1 MSDIRRNADRNRAI
15 QAMMTDGEQLKT
27 FYRFVANNPH
37 IALHDACQIV
47 IERPNASVCFSFEEW
62 NAQGRRV
69 TKGRKGIPY
78 YDSNGNKYFVFDV
91 ADTHGENRYRRTT
104 QPVKKILDG
113 LDLLNGTEIAESN
126 RGDYRIMLSGVVT
139 YLGQNDFLTENDE
152 IRNRLIAEGV
162 AYSLYSTTGFPK
174 ERGITL
180 KGYPYGLQENADL
193 FREVQKAVEVL
204 QQDINDAIY
213 NKQNEVPVIDDIDE
227 EYVSD
232 EPVIPK
238 ADEQPVAQEEKTTVL
253 PYYAEYLRVQ
263 KANPDSIVVYR
274 LGDFYEVMG
283 EKAEQAATILDLTLT
298 GRNVG
303 LDERVP
309 MCGFPY
315 HVADRYFGKLTE
327 SVSVVVVEPDAEP
340 FKILSRAEARK
351 TPELEELSPE
361 ESEELDRIFSE
372 QEETEEQPD
381 YVGEIDTRFP
391 IDDDY
396 GDEDEPTDEEIE
408 EAFEAAKE
416 EESDEETEDYDYEE
430 DKKQTKETK
439 PKNRGKP
446 IWERRNRPSMQRSLF
461 DAFDEKTPEEKFTEQ
476 ILKDGSGVSGGK
488 IRIYTEYMK
497 NPYEKDFA
505 RFLSREYGI
514 GGRGGPDGIDEM
526 HDGKGMRFSKKN
538 IETEEVEI
546 AVNLKW
552 EQVAVKIADL
562 IDGDNYLNE
571 REQKEYATLVRFR
584 EERQSAKDDDDLI
597 KIIARQIVEYGTSH
611 TYGEKYSAYPH
622 FLGEAMPFY
631 TQHYE
636 EVNAELIKF
645 DEVKSVGKG
654 NIYPYSSPN
663 LSFKLPYCPFWQAK
677 EARLRERDERIKEY
691 ADKFTRKCADE
702 YRPTYDKNVVLT
714 VTPEDISSR
723 EYLFLKDNREDFIK
737 YFLKQKGVQD
747 VNLSMQKIEI
757 TFDRRYIESLI
768 AGKEQ
773 TPEERGK
780 IRKIANGII
789 ADGIKESTEGNYI
802 TFFEDFGGDKDF
814 VIAHR
819 KEIAD
824 ELCLREEV
832 SDVEMTDECFD
843 VNYYTDC
850 LWNYKDEKDDS
861 LPVRDL
867 DEEEDEE
874 WESSIASGE
883 IKPVHHNFWCFGK
896 TNSE

>member
-37 IALHDACQIV
+37 IPLHDACQIV

-238 ADEQPVAQEEKTTVL
+238 ADEQPVAQEEKSTIL

-274 LGDFYEVMG
+274 LGDFYEVIG

-303 LDERVP
+303 LPERVP

-315 HVADRYFGKLTE
+315 HVTEQYIEKLLDK
-327 SVSVVVVEPDAEP
+327 VSVVVVEPDKEP
-340 FKILSRAEARK
+340 VFIKSHVEEPK
-351 TPELEELSPE
+351 MPELVELSPE

-439 PKNRGKP
+439 PENRGKP

-461 DAFDEKTPEEKFTEQ
+461 DAFDEQTPEEK
-476 ILKDGSGVSGGK
+476 LKEWGLKRGSGFEYGK
-488 IRIYTEYMK
+488 YRIY
-497 NPYEKDFA
+497 
-505 RFLSREYGI
+505 
-514 GGRGGPDGIDEM
+514 
-526 HDGKGMRFSKKN
+526 
-538 IETEEVEI
+538 
-546 AVNLKW
+546 
-552 EQVAVKIADL
+552 
-562 IDGDNYLNE
+562 
-571 REQKEYATLVRFR
+571 
-584 EERQSAKDDDDLI
+584 
-597 KIIARQIVEYGTSH
+597 
-611 TYGEKYSAYPH
+611 EKY
-622 FLGEAMPFY
+622 
-631 TQHYE
+631 
-636 EVNAELIKF
+636 
-645 DEVKSVGKG
+645 
-654 NIYPYSSPN
+654 
-663 LSFKLPYCPFWQAK
+663 
-677 EARLRERDERIKEY
+677 
-691 ADKFTRKCADE
+691 
-702 YRPTYDKNVVLT
+702 
-714 VTPEDISSR
+714 
-723 EYLFLKDNREDFIK
+723 
-737 YFLKQKGVQD
+737 
-747 VNLSMQKIEI
+747 
-757 TFDRRYIESLI
+757 
-768 AGKEQ
+768 Q
-773 TPEERGK
+773 TCK
-780 IRKIANGII
+780 
-789 ADGIKESTEGNYI
+789 
-802 TFFEDFGGDKDF
+802 
-814 VIAHR
+814 
-819 KEIAD
+819 
-824 ELCLREEV
+824 
-832 SDVEMTDECFD
+832 
-843 VNYYTDC
+843 
-850 LWNYKDEKDDS
+850 
-861 LPVRDL
+861 
-867 DEEEDEE
+867 
-874 WESSIASGE
+874 
-883 IKPVHHNFWCFGK
+883 
-896 TNSE
+896 

>member
-91 ADTHGENRYRRTT
+91 ADTHGENRYRRIT

-180 KGYPYGLQENADL
+180 KGYPYVLQENADL

-238 ADEQPVAQEEKTTVL
+238 ADEQPVAQEEKSSVSSF
-253 PYYAEYLRVQ
+253 YAKYSELQ

-283 EKAEQAATILDLTLT
+283 EKAEQAANILDLTLT

-303 LDERVP
+303 LPERVP

-327 SVSVVVVEPDAEP
+327 TVSVVVVEPDTEP
-340 FKILSRAEARK
+340 FKILSHAEARK
-351 TPELEELSPE
+351 TPELVELSPE

-408 EAFEAAKE
+408 EAFESVE

-430 DKKQTKETK
+430 DKKPTKEAK
-439 PKNRGKP
+439 PENRGKP
-446 IWERRNRPSMQRSLF
+446 IWERRNRPS
-461 DAFDEKTPEEKFTEQ
+461 
-476 ILKDGSGVSGGK
+476 
-488 IRIYTEYMK
+488 
-497 NPYEKDFA
+497 
-505 RFLSREYGI
+505 
-514 GGRGGPDGIDEM
+514 
-526 HDGKGMRFSKKN
+526 
-538 IETEEVEI
+538 
-546 AVNLKW
+546 
-552 EQVAVKIADL
+552 
-562 IDGDNYLNE
+562 
-571 REQKEYATLVRFR
+571 
-584 EERQSAKDDDDLI
+584 
-597 KIIARQIVEYGTSH
+597 
-611 TYGEKYSAYPH
+611 
-622 FLGEAMPFY
+622 
-631 TQHYE
+631 
-636 EVNAELIKF
+636 
-645 DEVKSVGKG
+645 
-654 NIYPYSSPN
+654 
-663 LSFKLPYCPFWQAK
+663 
-677 EARLRERDERIKEY
+677 
-691 ADKFTRKCADE
+691 
-702 YRPTYDKNVVLT
+702 
-714 VTPEDISSR
+714 ISS
-723 EYLFLKDNREDFIK
+723 ENASVNTGEDTIFFIK
-737 YFLKQKGVQD
+737 DYCEHYHSD
-747 VNLSMQKIEI
+747 VKNKN
-757 TFDRRYIESLI
+757 T
-768 AGKEQ
+768 KE
-773 TPEERGK
+773 TNEVRALRDTEAK
-780 IRKIANGII
+780 LRKIQIKLENLTEMRVNGEIGKQEFMSLKTKI
-789 ADGIKESTEGNYI
+789 NGEMLVVE
-802 TFFEDFGGDKDF
+802 
-814 VIAHR
+814 
-819 KEIAD
+819 KEI
-824 ELCLREEV
+824 
-832 SDVEMTDECFD
+832 
-843 VNYYTDC
+843 
-850 LWNYKDEKDDS
+850 DDIKQG
-861 LPVRDL
+861 VL
-867 DEEEDEE
+867 DEERKTTPLISFEVFK
-874 WESSIASGE
+874 SIAIEKLDFSKPIKQSNLVDAIVKKIVPNTAQDFKWYLNLFPREEGTEENDYEE
-883 IKPVHHNFWCFGK
+883 IVVLEIDYDKAKEFREMRGAMLRKNQWK
-896 TNSE
+896 DLIIRIMA

>member
-238 ADEQPVAQEEKTTVL
+238 ADEQPVAQEEKSTIL

-274 LGDFYEVMG
+274 LGDFYEVIG

-303 LDERVP
+303 LPERVP

-315 HVADRYFGKLTE
+315 HVTEQYIEKLLDK
-327 SVSVVVVEPDAEP
+327 VSVVVVEPDKEP
-340 FKILSRAEARK
+340 VFIKSHVEEPK
-351 TPELEELSPE
+351 MPELVELSPE

-408 EAFEAAKE
+408 EAFESVE

-430 DKKQTKETK
+430 DKKPTKEAK
-439 PKNRGKP
+439 PENRGKP
-446 IWERRNRPSMQRSLF
+446 IWERRNRPS
-461 DAFDEKTPEEKFTEQ
+461 
-476 ILKDGSGVSGGK
+476 
-488 IRIYTEYMK
+488 
-497 NPYEKDFA
+497 
-505 RFLSREYGI
+505 
-514 GGRGGPDGIDEM
+514 
-526 HDGKGMRFSKKN
+526 
-538 IETEEVEI
+538 
-546 AVNLKW
+546 
-552 EQVAVKIADL
+552 
-562 IDGDNYLNE
+562 
-571 REQKEYATLVRFR
+571 
-584 EERQSAKDDDDLI
+584 
-597 KIIARQIVEYGTSH
+597 
-611 TYGEKYSAYPH
+611 
-622 FLGEAMPFY
+622 
-631 TQHYE
+631 
-636 EVNAELIKF
+636 
-645 DEVKSVGKG
+645 
-654 NIYPYSSPN
+654 
-663 LSFKLPYCPFWQAK
+663 
-677 EARLRERDERIKEY
+677 
-691 ADKFTRKCADE
+691 
-702 YRPTYDKNVVLT
+702 
-714 VTPEDISSR
+714 ISS
-723 EYLFLKDNREDFIK
+723 ENASVNTGEDTIFFIK
-737 YFLKQKGVQD
+737 DYCEHYHSD
-747 VNLSMQKIEI
+747 VKNKN
-757 TFDRRYIESLI
+757 T
-768 AGKEQ
+768 KE
-773 TPEERGK
+773 TNEVRALRDTEAK
-780 IRKIANGII
+780 LRKIQIKLENLTEMRVNGEIGKQEFMSLKTKI
-789 ADGIKESTEGNYI
+789 NGEMLVVE
-802 TFFEDFGGDKDF
+802 
-814 VIAHR
+814 
-819 KEIAD
+819 KEI
-824 ELCLREEV
+824 
-832 SDVEMTDECFD
+832 
-843 VNYYTDC
+843 
-850 LWNYKDEKDDS
+850 DDIKQG
-861 LPVRDL
+861 VL
-867 DEEEDEE
+867 DEERKTTPLISFEVFK
-874 WESSIASGE
+874 SIAIEKLDFSKPIKQSNLVDAIVKKIVPNTAQDFKWYLNLFPREEGTEENDYEE
-883 IKPVHHNFWCFGK
+883 IVVLEIDYDKAKEFREMRGAMLRKNQWK
-896 TNSE
+896 DLIIRIMA

>member
-1 MSDIRRNADRNRAI
+1 MSKAEEVEEKLSDIRRNADRNRAI

-27 FYRFVANNPH
+27 SYRFVANNPH
-37 IALHDACQIV
+37 IPLHDACQIV

-78 YDSNGNKYFVFDV
+78 YDSDGNKYFVFDV
-91 ADTHGENRYRRTT
+91 ADTHGENRYRRIT

-113 LDLLNGTEIAESN
+113 LDLLNGTEIADSN

-213 NKQNEVPVIDDIDE
+213 NRQNEVPVIDDIDE

-238 ADEQPVAQEEKTTVL
+238 ADEQPVAQEEKSTIL

-274 LGDFYEVMG
+274 LGDFYEVIG

-303 LDERVP
+303 LPERVP

-315 HVADRYFGKLTE
+315 HVTEQYIEKLLDK
-327 SVSVVVVEPDAEP
+327 VSVVVVEPDKEP
-340 FKILSRAEARK
+340 VFIKSHVEEPK
-351 TPELEELSPE
+351 MPELVELSPE

-396 GDEDEPTDEEIE
+396 GDEDEPTDEDYK
-408 EAFEAAKE
+408 EAFEAAEE

-430 DKKQTKETK
+430 DKKQTKEAK
-439 PKNRGKP
+439 PENRGKP

-461 DAFDEKTPEEKFTEQ
+461 DAFDEQTPEEKFTEQ
-476 ILKDGSGVSGGK
+476 ILKGGSGVSGGK
-488 IRIYTEYMK
+488 IRIYTEYLQ
-497 NPYEKDFA
+497 NPYEKDFV
-505 RFLSREYGI
+505 RFLSKEYGI

-526 HDGKGMRFSKKN
+526 HDGKGIRFSKKN
-538 IETEEVEI
+538 TETGETEV

-552 EQVAVKIADL
+552 EQAAAKIADL
-562 IDGDNYLNE
+562 IDEENYLNDE
-571 REQKEYATLVRFR
+571 EKEEYDTLVRFR
-584 EERQSAKDDDDLI
+584 EERSSAKSDDDLI
-597 KIIARQIVEYGTSH
+597 KIHRISAFSWRSH
-611 TYGEKYSAYPH
+611 AVLYAALRRSKRRAY
-622 FLGEAMPFY
+622 
-631 TQHYE
+631 
-636 EVNAELIKF
+636 
-645 DEVKSVGKG
+645 
-654 NIYPYSSPN
+654 
-663 LSFKLPYCPFWQAK
+663 
-677 EARLRERDERIKEY
+677 
-691 ADKFTRKCADE
+691 
-702 YRPTYDKNVVLT
+702 
-714 VTPEDISSR
+714 
-723 EYLFLKDNREDFIK
+723 
-737 YFLKQKGVQD
+737 
-747 VNLSMQKIEI
+747 
-757 TFDRRYIESLI
+757 
-768 AGKEQ
+768 
-773 TPEERGK
+773 K
-780 IRKIANGII
+780 IRRSKKRG
-789 ADGIKESTEGNYI
+789 
-802 TFFEDFGGDKDF
+802 
-814 VIAHR
+814 
-819 KEIAD
+819 
-824 ELCLREEV
+824 
-832 SDVEMTDECFD
+832 
-843 VNYYTDC
+843 
-850 LWNYKDEKDDS
+850 
-861 LPVRDL
+861 
-867 DEEEDEE
+867 
-874 WESSIASGE
+874 
-883 IKPVHHNFWCFGK
+883 
-896 TNSE
+896 

>member
-113 LDLLNGTEIAESN
+113 LDLLNGTEIADSN

-180 KGYPYGLQENADL
+180 KGYLYGLQENADL
-193 FREVQKAVEVL
+193 FREVQKATEVL

-238 ADEQPVAQEEKTTVL
+238 ADEQPVAQEEKPSVSSF
-253 PYYAEYLRVQ
+253 YAKYSELQ

-283 EKAEQAATILDLTLT
+283 EKSEQAATVLDLTLT
-298 GRNVG
+298 GRDVG
-303 LDERVP
+303 LDERIP

-315 HVADRYFGKLTE
+315 HVAEQYIEKLLDK
-327 SVSVVVVEPDAEP
+327 VRVVVVEPDKEP
-340 FKILSRAEARK
+340 FFIKSHIEKPK

-361 ESEELDRIFSE
+361 ESAELDSIFSE
-372 QEETEEQPD
+372 QEEAEEQPD

-396 GDEDEPTDEEIE
+396 GDEDEPTDEDYK
-408 EAFEAAKE
+408 EAFEAAEE

-439 PKNRGKP
+439 PENRGKP
-446 IWERRNRPSMQRSLF
+446 IWERRNRSSMQRSLF
-461 DAFDEKTPEEKFTEQ
+461 DAFDE
-476 ILKDGSGVSGGK
+476 
-488 IRIYTEYMK
+488 
-497 NPYEKDFA
+497 
-505 RFLSREYGI
+505 
-514 GGRGGPDGIDEM
+514 
-526 HDGKGMRFSKKN
+526 
-538 IETEEVEI
+538 
-546 AVNLKW
+546 
-552 EQVAVKIADL
+552 
-562 IDGDNYLNE
+562 
-571 REQKEYATLVRFR
+571 
-584 EERQSAKDDDDLI
+584 
-597 KIIARQIVEYGTSH
+597 
-611 TYGEKYSAYPH
+611 
-622 FLGEAMPFY
+622 
-631 TQHYE
+631 
-636 EVNAELIKF
+636 
-645 DEVKSVGKG
+645 
-654 NIYPYSSPN
+654 
-663 LSFKLPYCPFWQAK
+663 
-677 EARLRERDERIKEY
+677 
-691 ADKFTRKCADE
+691 
-702 YRPTYDKNVVLT
+702 
-714 VTPEDISSR
+714 
-723 EYLFLKDNREDFIK
+723 
-737 YFLKQKGVQD
+737 
-747 VNLSMQKIEI
+747 
-757 TFDRRYIESLI
+757 
-768 AGKEQ
+768 Q
-773 TPEERGK
+773 TPWT
-780 IRKIANGII
+780 I
-789 ADGIKESTEGNYI
+789 
-802 TFFEDFGGDKDF
+802 
-814 VIAHR
+814 V
-819 KEIAD
+819 KEID
-824 ELCLREEV
+824 R
-832 SDVEMTDECFD
+832 
-843 VNYYTDC
+843 
-850 LWNYKDEKDDS
+850 KK
-861 LPVRDL
+861 RR
-867 DEEEDEE
+867 
-874 WESSIASGE
+874 
-883 IKPVHHNFWCFGK
+883 
-896 TNSE
+896 

>member
-78 YDSNGNKYFVFDV
+78 YDSDGNKYFVFDV
-91 ADTHGENRYRRTT
+91 ADTHGENRYRRIT

-227 EYVSD
+227 EYISD

-238 ADEQPVAQEEKTTVL
+238 ADEQPAIEEEKASVS
-253 PYYAEYLRVQ
+253 PFYAKYSELQ

-283 EKAEQAATILDLTLT
+283 EKAEQAATVLDLTLT
-298 GRNVG
+298 GRDVG
-303 LDERVP
+303 LPERVP

-315 HVADRYFGKLTE
+315 HVADRYLGKLTE
-327 SVSVVVVEPDAEP
+327 SVSVVVFEPDAEP
-340 FKILSRAEARK
+340 FKILSRDEARK
-351 TPELEELSPE
+351 TSELEELSPE
-361 ESEELDRIFSE
+361 ESEELDRIFPE

-408 EAFEAAKE
+408 EAFESVE

-430 DKKQTKETK
+430 DKKPTKEAK
-439 PKNRGKP
+439 PENRGKP
-446 IWERRNRPSMQRSLF
+446 IWERRNRPS
-461 DAFDEKTPEEKFTEQ
+461 
-476 ILKDGSGVSGGK
+476 
-488 IRIYTEYMK
+488 
-497 NPYEKDFA
+497 
-505 RFLSREYGI
+505 
-514 GGRGGPDGIDEM
+514 
-526 HDGKGMRFSKKN
+526 
-538 IETEEVEI
+538 
-546 AVNLKW
+546 
-552 EQVAVKIADL
+552 
-562 IDGDNYLNE
+562 
-571 REQKEYATLVRFR
+571 
-584 EERQSAKDDDDLI
+584 
-597 KIIARQIVEYGTSH
+597 
-611 TYGEKYSAYPH
+611 
-622 FLGEAMPFY
+622 
-631 TQHYE
+631 
-636 EVNAELIKF
+636 
-645 DEVKSVGKG
+645 
-654 NIYPYSSPN
+654 
-663 LSFKLPYCPFWQAK
+663 
-677 EARLRERDERIKEY
+677 
-691 ADKFTRKCADE
+691 
-702 YRPTYDKNVVLT
+702 
-714 VTPEDISSR
+714 ISS
-723 EYLFLKDNREDFIK
+723 ENASVNTGEDTIFFIK
-737 YFLKQKGVQD
+737 DYCEHYHSD
-747 VNLSMQKIEI
+747 VKNKN
-757 TFDRRYIESLI
+757 T
-768 AGKEQ
+768 KE
-773 TPEERGK
+773 TNEVRALRDTEAK
-780 IRKIANGII
+780 LRKIQIKLENLTEMRVNGEIGKQEFMSLKTKI
-789 ADGIKESTEGNYI
+789 NGEMLVVE
-802 TFFEDFGGDKDF
+802 
-814 VIAHR
+814 
-819 KEIAD
+819 KEI
-824 ELCLREEV
+824 
-832 SDVEMTDECFD
+832 
-843 VNYYTDC
+843 
-850 LWNYKDEKDDS
+850 DDIKQG
-861 LPVRDL
+861 VL
-867 DEEEDEE
+867 DEERKTTPLISFEVFK
-874 WESSIASGE
+874 SIAIEKLDFSKPIKQSNLVDAIVKKIVPNTAQDFKWYLNLFPREEGTEENDYEE
-883 IKPVHHNFWCFGK
+883 IVVLEIDYDKAKEFREMRGAMLRKNQWK
-896 TNSE
+896 DLIIRIMA